1 MSFEDARDQLLAA
14 RKAWY
19 AGKGTKESM
28 IAAAGQAAKLYNAKA
43 RAIAKRL
50 GTKPQLTTPDKIM
63 RNIDRA
69 IK

>member
-1 MSFEDARDQLLAA
+1 MRFEEARDQLIAA

-19 AGKGTKESM
+19 NGKGTKQTM
-28 IAAAGQAAKLYNAKA
+28 LDAAAECARLYNEKA

-50 GTKPQLTTPDKIM
+50 GKSPQLTTPDKIM

-69 IK
+69 IR